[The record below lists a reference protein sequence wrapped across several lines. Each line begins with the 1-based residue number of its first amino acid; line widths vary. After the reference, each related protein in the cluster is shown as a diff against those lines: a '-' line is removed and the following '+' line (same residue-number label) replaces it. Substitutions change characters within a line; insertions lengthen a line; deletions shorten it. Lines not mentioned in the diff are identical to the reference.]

1 MKSLIKTILSG
12 SIIAL
17 LVTKWDIILEV
28 ITIQNVFQEDTDLL
42 IKLGGMIGYTSFI
55 IFAFFLQQT
64 QIKDIL
70 RVNKGKGL
78 MLYIVFITITI
89 SFLSYILMNFNLQ
102 IAMINLMI
110 YLIIVSIVD
119 FVSERMM
126 MTLNACKS
134 HAKSIF

>member
-17 LVTKWDIILEV
+17 LVTKWDMIHEV
-28 ITIQNVFQEDTDLL
+28 ITIQNVFQEDANLL

-55 IFAFFLQQT
+55 IFAFFLQQS
-64 QIKDIL
+64 QVKDIL
-70 RVNKGKGL
+70 RVNKSKGL
-78 MLYIVFITITI
+78 ILYIIFITITL

-102 IAMINLMI
+102 MAMINLMI
-110 YLIIVSIVD
+110 YLMIVSIVD

-126 MTLNACKS
+126 MSLKTCKS
-134 HAKSIF
+134 HAKSII